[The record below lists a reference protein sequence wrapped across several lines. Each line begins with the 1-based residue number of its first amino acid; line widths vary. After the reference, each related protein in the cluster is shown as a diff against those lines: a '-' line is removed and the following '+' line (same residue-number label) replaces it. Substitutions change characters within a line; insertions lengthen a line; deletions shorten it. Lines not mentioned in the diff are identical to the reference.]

1 MNKFFQSYSLVAT
14 FLFVLAS
21 AVVSVRLLLLS
32 RRTRR
37 TPELYLGLGILG
49 TAVLGY
55 GVLIAVAVAHGTAS
69 AELMTFSERAL
80 RGLGQVLHDAGVT
93 MTIVFVLSVFRP
105 QERWAKVLAGVML
118 LSLWGGCLGW
128 ELENGF
134 RSSAR
139 GNAFWWMHYATI
151 WTYPL
156 WTTTESYRYYGL
168 MRRRVA
174 LGLAEPLVTNRFLV
188 WGTASIGTLL
198 AVWISSI
205 SFFIPR
211 DPATLAAWSPGIQIS
226 VATVG
231 VATVSLY
238 YLTFFPPRWYRAW
251 IARNAPVAATGSA
264 H

>member
-1 MNKFFQSYSLVAT
+1 MNKFLQSYSLVAT
-14 FLFVLAS
+14 LIFVLTS
-21 AVVSVRLLLLS
+21 AVVSVRLVLVG
-32 RRTRR
+32 RRRRR
-37 TPELYLGLGILG
+37 TPGLYLGLGMLG
-49 TAVLGY
+49 TGGLGY
-55 GVLIAVAVAHGTAS
+55 GVRIAVAVAHGTAS
-69 AELMTFSERAL
+69 ADLMTFSERAL
-80 RGLGQVLHDAGVT
+80 RGLGQILHDAGVT

-105 QERWAKVLAGVML
+105 QERWAKLLAGVML

-211 DPATLAAWSPGIQIS
+211 DPATLAAWSPGIQIG

-251 IARNAPVAATGSA
+251 VARNAPAPATGSA

>member
-1 MNKFFQSYSLVAT
+1 MNRFFQSYSLAAT

-55 GVLIAVAVAHGTAS
+55 GVLIAAAVAHGTAS
-69 AELMTFSERAL
+69 ADLMTDSLRTL
-80 RGLGQVLHDAGVT
+80 RGSGQILHDAGVA
-93 MTIVFVLSVFRP
+93 MTIVFVVSVFRP
-105 QERWAKVLAGVML
+105 QERWAKLLAGMML

-128 ELENGF
+128 ELKNGF

-156 WTTTESYRYYGL
+156 WTTIESYRYYGL

-188 WGTASIGTLL
+188 WGTASLGTLL

-211 DPATLAAWSPGIQIS
+211 DPATLAAWSPGIQIAT
-226 VATVG
+226 ATVG

-238 YLTFFPPRWYRAW
+238 YLTFFPPSWYRAW
-251 IARNAPVAATGSA
+251 VARNALAPATRSA